1 MHVPMFLKDKDRKTS
16 GKFIKDT
23 KADILAVIELLY
35 SRGMWSKY
43 HYEKWTEEI
52 KNSMD
57 EVSLHGFWDSIVN
70 GAMFEEDAEEVYE
83 MQNGLAKK
91 MVEDGE

>member
-1 MHVPMFLKDKDRKTS
+1 MHAPMFLTTKNRSTS
-16 GKFIKDT
+16 KKFVADT

-43 HYEKWTEEI
+43 HYEKWTKEVEMS
-52 KNSMD
+52 ND
-57 EVSLHGFWDSIVN
+57 EVFLHGMWDAIVN

-83 MQNGLAKK
+83 MQDGLAKK
-91 MVEDGE
+91 AMEE